1 MEKNKLKTI
10 ISIIINCVIVLSCA
24 YGVYLQSLRDGITV
38 LKWYTDLCNIF
49 AGITALLCVIF
60 HIRSLKNNSETPF
73 AVKLL
78 NYFSSS
84 GLALTFM
91 VVAFVLAPTRG
102 PNGHYEMM
110 LSSFGLWLHTVSPIL
125 AVINFIAFETKPE
138 LKFKSTFLA
147 ILPTL
152 FYAFVI
158 IILNLCYVLEG
169 PYFFLKVRSQSVIM
183 SIVWI
188 IVLSAA
194 SYLFNFILWIG
205 NKKVSEKAVK
215 TTTK

>member
-1 MEKNKLKTI
+1 MEKNKIKSI
-10 ISIIINCVIVLSCA
+10 VSIIINCVVVLSCA

-49 AGITALLCVIF
+49 ACVTALLCVIF
-60 HIRSLKNNSETPF
+60 HIRTLKNGAETPF
-73 AVKLL
+73 VVKLL

-91 VVAFVLAPTRG
+91 VVAFVLAPSRG
-102 PNGHYEMM
+102 PTGHHDMM
-110 LSSFGLWLHTVSPIL
+110 FSSFGLWLHTVSPIL
-125 AVINFIAFETKPE
+125 AVINFIAFENKPD
-138 LKFKSTFLA
+138 LKFKQTFIA
-147 ILPTL
+147 ITPTL

-169 PYFFLKVRSQSVIM
+169 PYFFLKVRSQSVLM

-188 IVLSAA
+188 IVLSIA
-194 SYLFNFILWIG
+194 SYIFNLLLWFT
-205 NKKVSEKAVK
+205 NKKVSEKAK
-215 TTTK
+215 